1 MLDYIL
7 LMLFFKKPGFFSI
20 VHKNKTLMLANILSE
35 GYIGLIRN

>member
-7 LMLFFKKPGFFSI
+7 LMLFLKKPGFFS
-20 VHKNKTLMLANILSE
+20 VVYKNKTLMLANILSE